1 LVLAAGFGGQIKTTA
16 QDGDNNR
23 EGVEKWE
30 YLVVSG
36 ASNTNFSPSGNSRM
50 LKEPMGS
57 FARES
62 FVLEQNLDRLG
73 AKGWELVAVNGT
85 PADPTY
91 HFKRRK

>member
-36 ASNTNFSPSGNSRM
+36 ASNTNFSPSGNSPTP
-50 LKEPMGS
+50 KEPMGS